1 MTHGSSYTN
10 HINGNRC
17 VCLSVC
23 QSVCLFIGGGGGGGG
38 DGGGGGG
45 GSDGGGGGGGS
56 DGGGGGGGGDG
67 GGGVCVC
74 VRARVCERQFLC
86 QIAVG
91 ALKSVHKCIPTR
103 DVPAPVCLSVERT
116 ATAEQVLQ
124 QGRNSLFPGDNG
136 EFLLGNAKTRRY
148 LV

>member
-1 MTHGSSYTN
+1 M
-10 HINGNRC
+10 
-17 VCLSVC
+17 
-23 QSVCLFIGGGGGGGG
+23 
-38 DGGGGGG
+38 
-45 GSDGGGGGGGS
+45 
-56 DGGGGGGGGDG
+56 
-67 GGGVCVC
+67 
-74 VRARVCERQFLC
+74 RARVCERQFLC

-136 EFLLGNAKTRRY
+136 EFFLGNAKNQKISGLIENIPWILKEY
-148 LV
+148 LRKHSIAPSKCKLFVVKVQFINQLHSRSLFYLLINHWNL